1 MKNRL
6 HILEVILAC
15 LLAVSMVGCSEDIE
29 EEPVTLLCTSVPE
42 DSSIQ
47 PDATLTFTFDGAP
60 INLIVSH
67 GDVKTAGNTAKVSGP
82 FPPGPLKLELVW
94 ENGNRTLNYT
104 VEGLAGK
111 LVGPGGVVS
120 VEMVLIPA
128 GEFEMGSVG
137 AGAGV
142 DERPVHTVY
151 LDAFYMDEYEVT
163 NAQYREFVLA
173 NPEWQKQQSR
183 DSSYLRDW
191 DGNDYPSGK
200 GNHPVYMGWYSAM
213 AYAQWAGKRLPTEA
227 EWEKA
232 ARGGLVGKRYPWGDS
247 RDPTKGNFSGAG
259 TRGTT
264 PVGTYP
270 ANGYGLYDM
279 AGNVSEWCLDE
290 YRGGFYH
297 RSARRNPIAGAE
309 SITELLDSFTEDNQS
324 VRSKRVLRGGPWGH
338 VSGSV
343 RVAARESSSPS
354 KSAFYPFG
362 FRCVKSA
369 TP

>member
-1 MKNRL
+1 MKNSL

-29 EEPVTLLCTSVPE
+29 EEPVTLLCTSIPE

-47 PDATLTFTFDGAP
+47 PDATLTFTFDGP
-60 INLIVSH
+60 PLNLTVSH

-82 FPPGPLKLELVW
+82 FPPGLLKLELAW

-104 VEGLAGK
+104 VEGHAGL
-111 LVGPGGVVS
+111 LVVPGGVAS

-137 AGAGV
+137 AGASV
-142 DERPVHTVY
+142 NERPVHTVY

-173 NPEWQKQQSR
+173 NPEWQKQHSR
-183 DSSYLRDW
+183 NLGYLRHW

-200 GNHPVYMGWYSAM
+200 GNHPVVVGWYSAM
-213 AYAQWAGKRLPTEA
+213 TYAQWAGKRLPTEA

-247 RDPTKGNFSGAG
+247 LDKTKANYNGDG
-259 TRGTT
+259 TKDGTT
-264 PVGTYP
+264 RVGTYP
-270 ANGYGLYDM
+270 RNGYGLYDM
-279 AGNVSEWCLDE
+279 AGNSPEWCLDE
-290 YRGGFYH
+290 YQERFYE
-297 RSARRNPIAGAE
+297 SSPRRNPIAGAE
-309 SITELLDSFTEDNQS
+309 SITDLLDSFTEGNQT
-324 VRSKRVLRGGPWGH
+324 VRWAHRVYRGGSWYF
-338 VSGSV
+338 
-343 RVAARESSSPS
+343 SSPRVS
-354 KSAFYPFG
+354 DRSNVSPWHFYNRDIG